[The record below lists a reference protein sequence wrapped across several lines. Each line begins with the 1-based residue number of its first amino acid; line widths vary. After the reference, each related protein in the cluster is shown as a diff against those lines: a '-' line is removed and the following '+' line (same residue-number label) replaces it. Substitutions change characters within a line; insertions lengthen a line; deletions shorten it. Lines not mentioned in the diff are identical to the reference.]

1 MTSAANGSCNLALL
15 PIQERQAIEQHKAAC
30 LERHQAAQ
38 QLASSIFSTKARQG
52 WRVQAERLLKANP
65 ELEQAA
71 RQMLNRMMKK

>member
-1 MTSAANGSCNLALL
+1 MTGSVNLALL
-15 PIQERQAIEQHKAAC
+15 SLEQRKAISDHRAAC

-38 QLASSIFSTKARQG
+38 QLASAVFSMKGRQG
-52 WRVQAERLLKANP
+52 WRVEAERLLKASP